1 MKSFIRLRA
10 LRLNSWH
17 VFDMLKELEPPFE
30 ILSGILVKEVVASSY
45 DICLE
50 DSFAYRKW
58 KEVLDRGIRV
68 SSLPFGTIDMLS
80 SMTCDEAMKMIEAL
94 CGLKSDWTE
103 GLTLEQSYLFKGDA
117 LPREFFLEVYS
128 NGQARLNGMHSP
140 MKVARTQAEITLSA
154 PSMEA
159 LVLQLDDSSGTFK
172 VMKDGEIL
180 DQGNFTTGIG
190 E

>member
-1 MKSFIRLRA
+1 
-10 LRLNSWH
+10 
-17 VFDMLKELEPPFE
+17 
-30 ILSGILVKEVVASSY
+30 
-45 DICLE
+45 
-50 DSFAYRKW
+50 
-58 KEVLDRGIRV
+58 
-68 SSLPFGTIDMLS
+68 
-80 SMTCDEAMKMIEAL
+80 MIEAL

-103 GLTLEQSYLFKGDA
+103 GLTLEQSYLYKGDA
-117 LPREFFLEVYS
+117 MPREFFLEVYS